1 MKFQILSDLHN
12 EFLRDRDPPPS
23 HPWKGEI
30 PDTDA
35 DVVIL
40 AVDIDT
46 GLEGITWGSRESW
59 RLQKELVYVAGN
71 HEFYRHEYYSLKERI
86 AALVEGIPV
95 HFLDCGCREFG
106 NVRVL
111 GLTLWTDYA
120 ADAATPR
127 DLAMF
132 HAGRSMID
140 HQLIWIRSPDKD
152 RKFEPADALSLHR
165 AERQWL
171 EAQLKKPYSGKTVVV
186 THHAPH
192 PVCENPAFPDSP
204 INTAFYSNLED
215 IIAHHDI
222 DLWVYGHT
230 HSNLDMEL
238 YGTRIVSNQPGYPGE
253 NVKGFKSAGGDIMS
267 YSEKVFINEA

>member
-1 MKFQILSDLHN
+1 MKLHILSDLHN
-12 EFLRDRDPPPS
+12 EFLRDREPPPS

-40 AVDIDT
+40 AGDIDT
-46 GLEGITWGSRESW
+46 GLEGIAWSGRESR
-59 RLQKELVYVAGN
+59 RLRKDVVYVAGN

-86 AALVEGIPV
+86 AAQVEGIPV
-95 HFLDCGCREFG
+95 HFLDCGVCVFDD
-106 NVRVL
+106 VRVI

-120 ADAATPR
+120 ADAAMPR

-132 HAGRSMID
+132 HAGRSMVD
-140 HQLIWIRSPDKD
+140 HQLIRIRSQDND

-171 EAQLKKPYSGKTVVV
+171 EAQLKQPYAGKTVVV
-186 THHAPH
+186 SHHAPH
-192 PVCENPAFPDSP
+192 PMCENPAFPDSP
-204 INTAFYSNLED
+204 INTAFYSDLEA
-215 IIAHHDI
+215 IIAAYDI

-230 HSNLDMEL
+230 HSSLDVQM
-238 YGTRIVSNQPGYPGE
+238 YGTRIVSNQAGYPGE
-253 NVKGFKSAGGDIMS
+253 NVKDFSPDRLVEI
-267 YSEKVFINEA
+267 